1 LGGQQNKFSIEKN
14 FIHLYMIYDQET
26 AKQTAISLLQIKAI
40 KLNPKN
46 PFTWASGWKSP
57 IYCDNRIALSYP
69 KTRSFLAQKI
79 AEQTQKIYDEGFV
92 VAGVATGAIGIG
104 MLVADVLNAPF
115 IYVRPEP
122 KSHGRQSQIEGQL
135 DPDKKVLVIE
145 DLISTGKSSL
155 NAVKALRK
163 EGVKVLGMLGLF
175 DYGFDLAVENF
186 KAEKV
191 QLHTLS
197 DYHHLIIEAEKSNS
211 IKAEEISVLKSWRTS
226 PSEWQPA

>member
-1 LGGQQNKFSIEKN
+1 
-14 FIHLYMIYDQET
+14 MIYDRKTARQT
-26 AKQTAISLLQIKAI
+26 AKSLLQINAI

-69 KTRSFLAQKI
+69 KTRRFLAQKI
-79 AEQTQKIYDEGFV
+79 AEQAQNIYGEGYL

-104 MLVADVLNAPF
+104 MLVADVLDVPF
-115 IYVRPEP
+115 VYVRPES
-122 KSHGRQSQIEGQL
+122 KSHGRQNQIEGQL
-135 DPDKKVLVIE
+135 DPNKKVLVIE

-163 EGVKVLGMLGLF
+163 KGVEVLGMLGLF
-175 DYGFDLAVENF
+175 DYGFELAVNNF
-186 KAEKV
+186 KARDV

-197 DYHHLIIEAEKSNS
+197 DYHHLITEAEKSNYVE
-211 IKAEEISVLKSWRTS
+211 ADEISVLKSWRVS
-226 PSEWQPA
+226 PSEWQAY

>member
-1 LGGQQNKFSIEKN
+1 
-14 FIHLYMIYDQET
+14 MIYDQET
-26 AKQTAISLLQIKAI
+26 ARQTANSLLQINAI

-69 KTRSFLAQKI
+69 KTRRFLAEKI
-79 AEQTQKIYDEGFV
+79 AEQAQSLYGEGYV

-104 MLVADVLNAPF
+104 IMVADVLNAPF

-122 KSHGRQSQIEGQL
+122 KSHGRLNQIEGQL

-155 NAVKALRK
+155 NAVKALKK
-163 EGVKVLGMLGLF
+163 EGVGVLGMLGLF
-175 DYGFDLAVENF
+175 DYGFELAVDNF
-186 KAEKV
+186 KAEEI

-197 DYHHLIIEAEKSNS
+197 DYHHLIIEAKKSNYVEAS
-211 IKAEEISVLKSWRTS
+211 EISVLKSWRVS
-226 PSEWQPA
+226 PSQWQAS

>member
-1 LGGQQNKFSIEKN
+1 
-14 FIHLYMIYDQET
+14 MIYSQET
-26 AKQTAISLLQIKAI
+26 ARQTAISLLQINAI

-57 IYCDNRIALSYP
+57 IYCDNRVALSYP
-69 KTRSFLAQKI
+69 ETRSFLAHKI
-79 AEQTQKIYDEGFV
+79 AEQAQKLYGEGYV

-122 KSHGRQSQIEGQL
+122 KSHGRQNQIEGQL
-135 DPDKKVLVIE
+135 DPDQKVLVIE

-155 NAVKALRK
+155 NAVRALRK
-163 EGVKVLGMLGLF
+163 ESVEVLGMLGLF
-175 DYGFDLAVENF
+175 DYGFDLAVDNF
-186 KAEKV
+186 KTEKI

-197 DYHHLIIEAEKSNS
+197 DYHHLIIEAEKSNY
-211 IKAEEISVLKSWRTS
+211 IEAEEISVLKSWRVS

>member
-1 LGGQQNKFSIEKN
+1 
-14 FIHLYMIYDQET
+14 MIYSQET
-26 AKQTAISLLQIKAI
+26 ARQTAKSLLQINAI

-57 IYCDNRIALSYP
+57 IYCDNRVALSYP
-69 KTRSFLAQKI
+69 ETRSFLAHKI
-79 AEQTQKIYDEGFV
+79 AEQAQKLYGEGYV

-122 KSHGRQSQIEGQL
+122 KSHGRQNQIEGQL
-135 DPDKKVLVIE
+135 DPYQKVLVIE

-155 NAVKALRK
+155 NAVRALRK
-163 EGVKVLGMLGLF
+163 ESVEVLGMLGLF
-175 DYGFDLAVENF
+175 DYGFDLAVDNF
-186 KAEKV
+186 KTEKI

-197 DYHHLIIEAEKSNS
+197 DYHHLIIEAEKSNY
-211 IKAEEISVLKSWRTS
+211 IEAEEISVLKSWRVS
-226 PSEWQPA
+226 PYEWQPA